1 MDGSTD
7 SPGSFLEMLLQRKNG
22 AREVDNQ
29 NLFAFYFE
37 NLPFRLD
44 FIDSIQGTRGCRYG
58 VIFLLSILDSRILIL
73 CDCGELVSKTKAST
87 QDFCQVHNTFSN
99 LSQTLGL

>member
-58 VIFLLSILDSRILIL
+58 VIFLLSL
-73 CDCGELVSKTKAST
+73 
-87 QDFCQVHNTFSN
+87 
-99 LSQTLGL
+99 